1 MCVRSQLEAVSNV
14 RTLMT
19 GIPRAIREH
28 RYLVML
34 KCYIDDSGSDI
45 QEHGVFV
52 LAGYLMEETRWEDF
66 AERWFVQLNRDFS
79 IDYCKMTEAESGEG
93 QFLGREDIFRKRKVK
108 DLAEVIRNC
117 NPTALACR
125 MHWSDYNAIFKE
137 KSESPLSNPYAILFF
152 QLLKVSPNYRSCS
165 TRLLLS
171 ALSLSI
177 SFSMIRESMELG
189 VSSGMPCCAK
199 IYLNLT

>member
-1 MCVRSQLEAVSNV
+1 MRYGYKTAHEIREAVKVPLGILGEGLGDSAHTLLEWSVQPMCALSQLEAVSNV

-108 DLAEVIRNC
+108 DLAEVIPELQPYC
-117 NPTALACR
+117 ASVSDAL
-125 MHWSDYNAIFKE
+125 E
-137 KSESPLSNPYAILFF
+137 
-152 QLLKVSPNYRSCS
+152 
-165 TRLLLS
+165 RLQCDL
-171 ALSLSI
+171 
-177 SFSMIRESMELG
+177 
-189 VSSGMPCCAK
+189 
-199 IYLNLT
+199 